1 MQYNTTSKEIIYTQ
15 TLQSSLA
22 IFSGVV
28 SKRATFIGL
37 TLINNVVLS
46 GSQYLAP
53 TNITYVN
60 NTYVNSIYTLFSST
74 VGAQTVSSFRVNTT
88 GYFDIS
94 FSASFVTAATST
106 ERKVIIRFVRQT
118 FNTSTSAYVAAS
130 DLILFSATDQV
141 CDSGD
146 AGDQG
151 GNCAISGIENL
162 ISGDNG
168 AGSGLHYRYCWQ
180 VTSSNG
186 INATLLAESHG
197 KVIFLG
203 YST

>member
-22 IFSGVV
+22 IFTGVV

-37 TLINNVVLS
+37 KLINDVALG
-46 GSQYLAP
+46 GSQYLTP

-94 FSASFVTAATST
+94 FSASYLTSVLTT
-106 ERKVIIRFVRQT
+106 ERQVIIRFVRQT
-118 FNTSTSAYVAAS
+118 FNTSTSAYVASS

-146 AGDQG
+146 AGNQG

-168 AGSGLHYRYCWQ
+168 AGTGLHYRYCWQ
-180 VTSSNG
+180 ATSFNG
-186 INATLLAESHG
+186 SLATLLAESHG
-197 KVIFLG
+197 KIIFLG